1 MGAERVGVGERCQR
15 QQLQAGRWGAVL
27 PLLAAKT
34 VAAKGAQEVYGGGSC
49 TAQAHD
55 VQLIWRLIFPFLYVY
70 SDEGWIGRPRQAPI
84 ATTAAAGA
92 LALSP

>member
-34 VAAKGAQEVYGGGSC
+34 VAAKGAQEVYG
-49 TAQAHD
+49 
-55 VQLIWRLIFPFLYVY
+55 
-70 SDEGWIGRPRQAPI
+70 DEGWIGRPRQAPI